1 MPVTGRKN
9 FTFKEDF
16 ANEKTFDQHGSGGQ
30 YGSQHH
36 TCPCFCIRGGQQP
49 ETVIGQEIDRQNSSE
64 DYSEVSSLDQLT
76 YTGNECKVRLKE
88 NIVMTTAV
96 TVNSGNRLTIDL
108 NGHTLTAPEND
119 RAFRIQDG
127 ALTIEDSIG
136 TGVIQGSGT
145 VTSYGGNGGAIWM
158 SSSDSNN
165 ALTLTGGTI
174 RGFTAKYGAG
184 VYMGSGTFHMTGG
197 AIQNCLATDGGLA
210 DGGGVY
216 VFGGSFELTDG
227 TISACKA
234 NNAGGGVYVSS
245 GSFEMSG
252 GSIENCTAH
261 EGAGVKVY
269 ASNGKTASFS
279 MNGSGE
285 IKNCNQNGVSVSAIG
300 NGTPEFT
307 MDGGTIEGSSGYGV
321 WVAAGSAVMSGG
333 SVKDSERY
341 DIYIGRSA
349 TLTVNNTQVGGTVMN
364 MGAITGQG
372 SAEFTGTV
380 ENLGYVG
387 AGKIT
392 GCKIHRIEH
401 RSPYKGTIEN
411 STWDEY
417 VYLLGYRW
425 PAEKIPSAAGESIS
439 LKFPSYI
446 SEPAAMTN
454 TLVIPE
460 GVTVTVDLAGKPVSA
475 DTTVTSDIK
484 IINHGTLTLI
494 DSSTGGT
501 LSIPIE
507 NDGVLNANGGTVTGE
522 VTNKGTIQATG
533 TPVTKFTGT
542 LVNEEGASVTAGN
555 FMDCTITNNG
565 GTIGGDA
572 IFDRPEPDPEQ
583 PGAGSEDGG
592 AGAVIAALAVGTV
605 VVGGGILL
613 AHSYIQNNLPE
624 GFAVP
629 ETRRELAVVLWNM
642 ASKPEPASQQTYT
655 DVQDEEVLKAV
666 CWAVENELVTPETES
681 TLGADVR
688 VNRLQVIGAMY
699 QTNKRKK

>member
-1 MPVTGRKN
+1 MKKRLISMVLAVSMAVSIMPAPA
-9 FTFKEDF
+9 F
-16 ANEKTFDQHGSGGQ
+16 ASG
-30 YGSQHH
+30 
-36 TCPCFCIRGGQQP
+36 GGQQP

-64 DYSEVSSLDQLT
+64 DYSEVSSLDNLT
-76 YTGNECKVRLKE
+76 YTNNVCKIRLAADT
-88 NIVMTTAV
+88 VMTGSV
-96 TVNSGNRLTIDL
+96 TVNSGKSLTIDL
-108 NGHTLTAPEND
+108 NGHTLTAAANSK
-119 RAFRIQDG
+119 AFYIQGG

-158 SSSDSNN
+158 SSNGSNN
-165 ALTLTGGTI
+165 VLTLTGGTI

-184 VYMGSGTFHMTGG
+184 VYMGDGTFHMAGG
-197 AIQNCLATDGGLA
+197 AIQNCSATDGNA

-216 VFGGSFELTDG
+216 VFGGSFEMSDG

-245 GSFEMSG
+245 GSFKMSG

-269 ASNGKTASFS
+269 PSSGKTASFS

-307 MDGGTIEGSSGYGV
+307 MAGGTIEGSSGYGV
-321 WVAAGSAVMSGG
+321 CMAAGSAVMSGG
-333 SVKDSERY
+333 SVKGSGSY
-341 DIYIGRSA
+341 DIYIGSRA
-349 TLTVNNTQVGGTVMN
+349 ALTVNDTQVGGTVLN
-364 MGAITGQG
+364 LGKITGQG

-380 ENLGYVG
+380 ENSGYAV
-387 AGKIT
+387 AEIT

-411 STWDEY
+411 SGWDEY

-454 TLVIPE
+454 TLEIPE

-555 FMDCTITNNG
+555 FKDCTITNNG

-572 IFDRPEPDPEQ
+572 ILEEKPDPEQ

-592 AGAVIAALAVGTV
+592 AGAVITALAVGTA

-629 ETRRELAVVLWNM
+629 ETRQELAVVLWNM
-642 ASKPEPASQQTYT
+642 AGKPEPASQQTYT

>member
-1 MPVTGRKN
+1 MHP
-9 FTFKEDF
+9 
-16 ANEKTFDQHGSGGQ
+16 
-30 YGSQHH
+30 
-36 TCPCFCIRGGQQP
+36 GGQQP

-76 YTGNECKVRLKE
+76 YTNNECKVRLTE
-88 NIVMTTAV
+88 NIVMTGAV
-96 TVNSGNRLTIDL
+96 TVNNGNRLTIDL
-108 NGHTLTAPEND
+108 NGHTLTALENS
-119 RAFRIQDG
+119 RAFFIQNG

-136 TGVIQGSGT
+136 GGVIQGSGT
-145 VTSYGGNGGAIWM
+145 VNGYGGAILM
-158 SSSDSNN
+158 NGSDSNN

-174 RGFTAKYGAG
+174 SGFTATNGAG
-184 VYMGSGTFHMTGG
+184 VSMGNGTFHMTGG
-197 AIQNCLATDGGLA
+197 AIQSCSAT

-216 VFGGSFELTDG
+216 VDGGSFKMTDG
-227 TISACKA
+227 TISACNA
-234 NNAGGGVYVSS
+234 TNAGGGVYVSS
-245 GSFEMSG
+245 GTFEMSG
-252 GSIENCTAH
+252 GSIENCTAY
-261 EGAGVKVY
+261 EGAGVKVLV
-269 ASNGKTASFS
+269 SSGKASFS
-279 MNGSGE
+279 MS
-285 IKNCNQNGVSVSAIG
+285 
-300 NGTPEFT
+300 
-307 MDGGTIEGSSGYGV
+307 GGTIEGSSRDGVSIAAIGSGTSEFSMSGGTIKDNSRYGV
-321 WVAAGSAVMSGG
+321 WVDNGSAVMSGG
-333 SVKDSERY
+333 SVKGSGSY
-341 DIYIGRSA
+341 DIYIGSRTA
-349 TLTVNNTQVGGTVMN
+349 LTVDNTQVGGTVLN
-364 MGAITGQG
+364 LGKITGQG

-380 ENLGYVG
+380 ENSGYAVVE
-387 AGKIT
+387 IT

-417 VYLLGYRW
+417 VYLLGRSW
-425 PAEKIPSAAGESIS
+425 PTAKIPSAAGESIS
-439 LKFPSYI
+439 LKVSSYLPPVM
-446 SEPAAMTN
+446 EN
-454 TLVIPE
+454 TLEIPA
-460 GVTVTVDLAGKPVSA
+460 GVTVTVDLAGKTLSA
-475 DTTVTSDIK
+475 ANSDLK

-507 NDGVLNANGGTVTGE
+507 NDGILNANGGTVTSE

-555 FMDCTITNNG
+555 FIDCTITNNG
-565 GTIGGDA
+565 GTISGDA
-572 IFDRPEPDPEQ
+572 ILEEPKPDPEQ

-629 ETRRELAVVLWNM
+629 ETRQELAVVLWNM
-642 ASKPEPASQQTYT
+642 AGKPEPASQQTYT

-688 VNRLQVIGAMY
+688 VSRLQVIGAMY

>member
-1 MPVTGRKN
+1 MRPG
-9 FTFKEDF
+9 
-16 ANEKTFDQHGSGGQ
+16 
-30 YGSQHH
+30 
-36 TCPCFCIRGGQQP
+36 GGQQP

-64 DYSEVSSLDQLT
+64 DYSEVSSLDQLI
-76 YTGNECKVRLKE
+76 YTNNECKVRLTE
-88 NIVMTTAV
+88 NIVMTGAV
-96 TVNSGNRLTIDL
+96 TVNNGNSLTIDL
-108 NGHTLTAPEND
+108 NGHTLTAAENS
-119 RAFRIQDG
+119 RAFLIQNG

-136 TGVIQGSGT
+136 GGVIQGSGT
-145 VTSYGGNGGAIWM
+145 VNGYGGAILM
-158 SSSDSNN
+158 NGSDSNN
-165 ALTLTGGTI
+165 ALTLAGGTI

-184 VYMGSGTFHMTGG
+184 VSMGNGTFRMTGG
-197 AIQNCLATDGGLA
+197 AIRNCSATGGKA

-216 VFGGSFELTDG
+216 VSGGSFEMSDG
-227 TISACKA
+227 TISACNA
-234 NNAGGGVYVSS
+234 ANAGGGVYVLS

-252 GSIENCTAH
+252 GSIEDCTAY

-269 ASNGKTASFS
+269 ASSGKTASFS
-279 MNGSGE
+279 MSDSGK
-285 IKNCNQNGVSVSAIG
+285 IKNCNTDGVSIYTIG
-300 NGTPEFT
+300 GTSEFS
-307 MDGGTIEGSSGYGV
+307 MSGGTIEDNGGDGV
-321 WVAAGSAVMSGG
+321 WVDNGSAVMSGG
-333 SVKDSERY
+333 SVKGSERY
-341 DIYIGRSA
+341 DIYIGNRA
-349 TLTVNNTQVGGTVMN
+349 ALTVDNTQVGGTVLN
-364 MGAITGQG
+364 LGKITGQG

-380 ENLGYVG
+380 EKSGY
-387 AGKIT
+387 AAAEIT

-401 RSPYKGTIEN
+401 RFPYKGTIEG
-411 STWDEY
+411 SPDEY
-417 VYLLGYRW
+417 VYLLGHSW
-425 PAEKIPSAAGESIS
+425 PTAKIPSAAGESIS
-439 LKFPSYI
+439 LKVPSYI
-446 SEPAAMTN
+446 TATMEN

-475 DTTVTSDIK
+475 DADASDIK

-507 NDGVLNANGGTVTGE
+507 NDGILNANGGTVTGE

-542 LVNEEGASVTAGN
+542 LVNEEGASVTAGD
-555 FMDCTITNNG
+555 FRDCTITNNG

-572 IFDRPEPDPEQ
+572 IWDNPEPGPEQ

-629 ETRRELAVVLWNM
+629 ETRQELAVVLWNM
-642 ASKPEPASQQTYT
+642 AGKPEPASQQTYT

>member
-1 MPVTGRKN
+1 MKKRLISMVLAVSMAVSIMPAPA
-9 FTFKEDF
+9 F
-16 ANEKTFDQHGSGGQ
+16 ASG
-30 YGSQHH
+30 
-36 TCPCFCIRGGQQP
+36 GGQQP
-49 ETVIGQEIDRQNSSE
+49 ETVIGQEVDQQNSSG

-76 YTGNECKVRLKE
+76 YTNNECKVRLTE
-88 NIVMTTAV
+88 DIVMTKAV
-96 TVNSGNRLTIDL
+96 TVNNGNRLTIDL
-108 NGHTLTAPEND
+108 NGHTLTAAENS
-119 RAFRIQDG
+119 RAFFIQNG

-136 TGVIQGSGT
+136 GGVIQGSGT
-145 VTSYGGNGGAIWM
+145 VNGYGGAILM
-158 SSSDSNN
+158 NGSDSNN
-165 ALTLTGGTI
+165 ALTLAGGTI

-184 VYMGSGTFHMTGG
+184 VSMGNGTFRMTGG
-197 AIQNCLATDGGLA
+197 AIRNCSATGGKA

-216 VFGGSFELTDG
+216 VSGGSFEMSDG
-227 TISACKA
+227 TISACNA
-234 NNAGGGVYVSS
+234 ANAGGGVYVLS

-252 GSIENCTAH
+252 GSIEDCTAY

-269 ASNGKTASFS
+269 PSSGKTASFS
-279 MNGSGE
+279 MTGGE
-285 IKNCNQNGVSVSAIG
+285 IKNCNTNGVSIYAIG
-300 NGTPEFT
+300 GTSEFS
-307 MDGGTIEGSSGYGV
+307 MSGGTIEDNGGDGV
-321 WVAAGSAVMSGG
+321 RVDAGSAVMSGG
-333 SVKDSERY
+333 SVKDSELY
-341 DIYIGRSA
+341 DIRIGSSA
-349 TLTVNNTQVGGTVMN
+349 TLTVNNTQVGGTVLN
-364 MGAITGQG
+364 MGKITGNG
-372 SAEFTGTV
+372 SAKFTGTV
-380 ENLGYVG
+380 ENSGSAV
-387 AGKIT
+387 AEIT

-401 RSPYKGTIEN
+401 RFPYKGTIEG
-411 STWDEY
+411 SPDEY
-417 VYLLGYRW
+417 VYLLGHRW
-425 PAEKIPSAAGESIS
+425 PTAKIPSAAGESIS
-439 LKFPSYI
+439 LKVPSYI
-446 SEPAAMTN
+446 TATMEN

-475 DTTVTSDIK
+475 DAETSDIK

-542 LVNEEGASVTAGN
+542 LVNEEGASVTAGD

-572 IFDRPEPDPEQ
+572 ILDNPKPGPEQ

-592 AGAVIAALAVGTV
+592 AGAAIAALAVGTV

-629 ETRRELAVVLWNM
+629 ETRQELAVVLWNM
-642 ASKPEPASQQTYT
+642 AGKPEPASQQTYT

>member
-1 MPVTGRKN
+1 MRPG
-9 FTFKEDF
+9 
-16 ANEKTFDQHGSGGQ
+16 
-30 YGSQHH
+30 
-36 TCPCFCIRGGQQP
+36 GGQQP
-49 ETVIGQEIDRQNSSE
+49 ETVIGQEIDRQNSSG
-64 DYSEVSSLDQLT
+64 DYLEVSSLDQLT
-76 YTGNECKVRLKE
+76 YINNECKVRLTKD
-88 NIVMTTAV
+88 IVMTKAV
-96 TVNSGNRLTIDL
+96 TVNNGNSLTIDL
-108 NGHTLTAPEND
+108 NGHTLTAAANSQ
-119 RAFRIQDG
+119 AFRIQGG

-145 VTSYGGNGGAIWM
+145 VTGNGGAIWM

-174 RGFTAKYGAG
+174 RGFTA
-184 VYMGSGTFHMTGG
+184 T
-197 AIQNCLATDGGLA
+197 

-216 VFGGSFELTDG
+216 VDGGSFEMSGG
-227 TISACKA
+227 TISACNA
-234 NNAGGGVYVSS
+234 TNAGGGVYVSS
-245 GSFEMSG
+245 GSFKMSG
-252 GSIENCTAH
+252 GSIEDCTAH

-279 MNGSGE
+279 MTGGEIQNCNTDGVSIYAIGSGT
-285 IKNCNQNGVSVSAIG
+285 S
-300 NGTPEFT
+300 EFT
-307 MDGGTIEGSSGYGV
+307 MTGGTIEDNGGYGV
-321 WVAAGSAVMSGG
+321 WVDNGSAVMSGG
-333 SVKDSERY
+333 SVKGSERY
-341 DIYIGRSA
+341 DIYIGSRA
-349 TLTVNNTQVGGTVMN
+349 TLTVNNTQVGGTVLN
-364 MGAITGQG
+364 MGKITGQG

-380 ENLGYVG
+380 ENSGYAA
-387 AGKIT
+387 AGIT

-401 RSPYKGTIEN
+401 RSPYKGTIEG

-417 VYLLGYRW
+417 VYLLGYSW
-425 PAEKIPSAAGESIS
+425 PTAKIPSGAGESIS

-446 SEPAAMTN
+446 TPKMEN
-454 TLVIPE
+454 TLEIPE

-475 DTTVTSDIK
+475 DAEASDIK

-507 NDGVLNANGGTVTGE
+507 NDGVLNANGGTVTGK
-522 VTNKGTIQATG
+522 VTNRGTIQATG

-555 FMDCTITNNG
+555 FKDCTITNNG
-565 GTIGGDA
+565 GTIGGGA
-572 IFDRPEPDPEQ
+572 ILDKPEPDPEQ

-592 AGAVIAALAVGTV
+592 AGAVIAALAVGTA

-629 ETRRELAVVLWNM
+629 ETRQELAVVLWNM
-642 ASKPEPASQQTYT
+642 AGKPEPASQQTYT

>member
-1 MPVTGRKN
+1 M
-9 FTFKEDF
+9 
-16 ANEKTFDQHGSGGQ
+16 
-30 YGSQHH
+30 
-36 TCPCFCIRGGQQP
+36 
-49 ETVIGQEIDRQNSSE
+49 IGQEIDRQNSSG
-64 DYSEVSSLDQLT
+64 DYLEVSSLDQLT
-76 YTGNECKVRLKE
+76 YINNECKVRLTKD
-88 NIVMTTAV
+88 IVMTKAV
-96 TVNSGNRLTIDL
+96 TVNNGNSLTIDL
-108 NGHTLTAPEND
+108 NGHTLTAAANSQ
-119 RAFRIQDG
+119 AFRIQGG

-145 VTSYGGNGGAIWM
+145 VTGNGGAIWM

-174 RGFTAKYGAG
+174 RGFTA
-184 VYMGSGTFHMTGG
+184 T
-197 AIQNCLATDGGLA
+197 

-216 VFGGSFELTDG
+216 VDGGSFEMSGG
-227 TISACKA
+227 TISACNA
-234 NNAGGGVYVSS
+234 TNAGGGVYVSS
-245 GSFEMSG
+245 GSFKMSG
-252 GSIENCTAH
+252 GSIEDCTAH

-279 MNGSGE
+279 MTGGEIQNCNTDGVSIYAIGSGT
-285 IKNCNQNGVSVSAIG
+285 S
-300 NGTPEFT
+300 EFT
-307 MDGGTIEGSSGYGV
+307 MTGGTIEDNGGDGV
-321 WVAAGSAVMSGG
+321 WVDNGSAVMSGG
-333 SVKDSERY
+333 SVKGSERY
-341 DIYIGRSA
+341 DIYIGSRA
-349 TLTVNNTQVGGTVMN
+349 TLTVNNTQVGGTVLN
-364 MGAITGQG
+364 MGKITGQG

-380 ENLGYVG
+380 ENSGYAA
-387 AGKIT
+387 AGIT

-401 RSPYKGTIEN
+401 RSPYKGTIEG

-417 VYLLGYRW
+417 VYLLGYSW
-425 PAEKIPSAAGESIS
+425 PTAKIPSGAGESIS

-446 SEPAAMTN
+446 TPKMEN
-454 TLVIPE
+454 TLEIPE

-475 DTTVTSDIK
+475 DTGASDIK

-494 DSSTGGT
+494 DSGTDGT

-507 NDGVLNANGGTVTGE
+507 NDGVLNANGGTVTGK
-522 VTNKGTIQATG
+522 VTNRGTIQATG
-533 TPVTKFTGT
+533 TPVTQFTGT
-542 LVNEEGASVTAGN
+542 LVNQEGASVTAGD
-555 FMDCTITNNG
+555 FRGCTITNNG
-565 GTIGGDA
+565 GTIGGGA
-572 IFDRPEPDPEQ
+572 ILDKPEPDPEQ

-592 AGAVIAALAVGTV
+592 AGAVIAALAVGTA

-629 ETRRELAVVLWNM
+629 ETRQELAVVLWNM
-642 ASKPEPASQQTYT
+642 AGKPEPASQQTYT

>member
-1 MPVTGRKN
+1 M
-9 FTFKEDF
+9 
-16 ANEKTFDQHGSGGQ
+16 
-30 YGSQHH
+30 
-36 TCPCFCIRGGQQP
+36 
-49 ETVIGQEIDRQNSSE
+49 IGQEIDRQNSSG
-64 DYSEVSSLDQLT
+64 DYLEVSSLDQLT
-76 YTGNECKVRLKE
+76 YINNECKVRLTKD
-88 NIVMTTAV
+88 IVMTKAV
-96 TVNSGNRLTIDL
+96 TVNNGNSLTIDL
-108 NGHTLTAPEND
+108 NGHTLTAAANSQ
-119 RAFRIQDG
+119 AFRIQGG

-145 VTSYGGNGGAIWM
+145 VTGNGGAIWM

-174 RGFTAKYGAG
+174 RGFTA
-184 VYMGSGTFHMTGG
+184 T
-197 AIQNCLATDGGLA
+197 

-216 VFGGSFELTDG
+216 VDGGSFEMSGG
-227 TISACKA
+227 TISACNA
-234 NNAGGGVYVSS
+234 TNAGGGVYVSS
-245 GSFEMSG
+245 GSFKMSG
-252 GSIENCTAH
+252 GSIEDCTAH

-279 MNGSGE
+279 MTGGEIQNCNTDGVSIYAIGSGT
-285 IKNCNQNGVSVSAIG
+285 S
-300 NGTPEFT
+300 EFT
-307 MDGGTIEGSSGYGV
+307 MTGGTIEDNGGYGV
-321 WVAAGSAVMSGG
+321 WVDNGSAVMSGG
-333 SVKDSERY
+333 SVKGSERY
-341 DIYIGRSA
+341 DIYIGSRA
-349 TLTVNNTQVGGTVMN
+349 TLTVNNTQVGGTVLN
-364 MGAITGQG
+364 MGKITGQG

-380 ENLGYVG
+380 ENSGYAA
-387 AGKIT
+387 AGIT

-401 RSPYKGTIEN
+401 RSPYKGTIEG

-417 VYLLGYRW
+417 VYLLGYSW
-425 PAEKIPSAAGESIS
+425 PTAKIPSGAGESIS

-446 SEPAAMTN
+446 TPKMEN
-454 TLVIPE
+454 TLEIPE

-475 DTTVTSDIK
+475 DTGASDIK

-494 DSSTGGT
+494 DSGT
-501 LSIPIE
+501 DGTISIPIE
-507 NDGVLNANGGTVTGE
+507 NDGVLNANGGTVTGK
-522 VTNKGTIQATG
+522 VTNRGTIQATG
-533 TPVTKFTGT
+533 TPVTQFTGT
-542 LVNEEGASVTAGN
+542 LVNQEGASVTAGD
-555 FMDCTITNNG
+555 FRGCTITNNG
-565 GTIGGDA
+565 GTIGGGA
-572 IFDRPEPDPEQ
+572 ILDKPEPDPEQ

-592 AGAVIAALAVGTV
+592 AGAVIAALAVGTA

-629 ETRRELAVVLWNM
+629 ETRQELAVVLWNM
-642 ASKPEPASQQTYT
+642 AGKPEPASQQTYT

>member
-1 MPVTGRKN
+1 M
-9 FTFKEDF
+9 
-16 ANEKTFDQHGSGGQ
+16 
-30 YGSQHH
+30 
-36 TCPCFCIRGGQQP
+36 
-49 ETVIGQEIDRQNSSE
+49 IGQEIDRQNSSE

-76 YTGNECKVRLKE
+76 YTNNECKVRLTE
-88 NIVMTTAV
+88 NIVMTGAV
-96 TVNSGNRLTIDL
+96 TVNNGNRLTIDL
-108 NGHTLTAPEND
+108 NGHTLTAAENS
-119 RAFRIQDG
+119 RAFFIQNG
-127 ALTIEDSIG
+127 ALTIEDSG
-136 TGVIQGSGT
+136 STGVIQGSGT
-145 VTSYGGNGGAIWM
+145 VTGNGGAIWM

-174 RGFTAKYGAG
+174 RGFTA
-184 VYMGSGTFHMTGG
+184 T
-197 AIQNCLATDGGLA
+197 

-216 VFGGSFELTDG
+216 VSGGSFKMTDG
-227 TISACKA
+227 TISTCNAT
-234 NNAGGGVYVSS
+234 NAGGGVYVSS

-261 EGAGVKVY
+261 EGAGVKVL
-269 ASNGKTASFS
+269 ASSGKASFS
-279 MNGSGE
+279 MSGSGE
-285 IKNCNQNGVSVSAIG
+285 IKNCNQDGVSIAAIG
-300 NGTPEFT
+300 GTSEFS
-307 MDGGTIEGSSGYGV
+307 MSGGTIEDNSGFGV
-321 WVAAGSAVMSGG
+321 WVDNGSAVMRGG
-333 SVKDSERY
+333 SVKGSERY
-341 DIYIGRSA
+341 DIYIGSRA
-349 TLTVNNTQVGGTVMN
+349 ALTVKNTQVGGTVLN
-364 MGAITGQG
+364 LGKITGQG

-380 ENLGYVG
+380 ENSGYAV
-387 AGKIT
+387 AEIT

-401 RSPYKGTIEN
+401 RSPYKGTITG

-417 VYLLGYRW
+417 VYLLGRSW
-425 PAEKIPSAAGESIS
+425 PTAKIPSEAGESITLKVSSYLPPVMENS
-439 LKFPSYI
+439 L
-446 SEPAAMTN
+446 E
-454 TLVIPE
+454 IPK
-460 GVTVTVDLAGKPVSA
+460 GVTVTVDLAGKTLSA
-475 DTTVTSDIK
+475 EESDFK

-507 NDGVLNANGGTVTGE
+507 NDGVLNANGGTVTSE

-533 TPVTKFTGT
+533 TPVTQFTGT
-542 LVNEEGASVTAGN
+542 LVNQEGASVTAGD
-555 FMDCTITNNG
+555 FRGCMITNNG

-572 IFDRPEPDPEQ
+572 ILDNPEPDPEQ

-592 AGAVIAALAVGTV
+592 AGAVIAALAVGTA

-629 ETRRELAVVLWNM
+629 ETRQELAVVLWNM
-642 ASKPEPASQQTYT
+642 AGKPEPASQQTYT

>member
-1 MPVTGRKN
+1 MHPG
-9 FTFKEDF
+9 
-16 ANEKTFDQHGSGGQ
+16 
-30 YGSQHH
+30 
-36 TCPCFCIRGGQQP
+36 GGQQS
-49 ETVIGQEIDRQNSSE
+49 ETVIGQEIDQQNSSD
-64 DYSEVSSLDQLT
+64 DYTEVDSLDNLT
-76 YTGNECKVRLKE
+76 YTNNVCKIRLAE
-88 NIVMTTAV
+88 NISMTDPV
-96 TVNSGNRLTIDL
+96 TVDNGNHLTIDL
-108 NGHTLTAPEND
+108 NGHTLTAASNS
-119 RAFRIQDG
+119 RAFYIRNG

-145 VTSYGGNGGAIWM
+145 VNGYGGAIWM
-158 SSSDSNN
+158 SSGDSTN

-174 RGFTAKYGAG
+174 RD
-184 VYMGSGTFHMTGG
+184 
-197 AIQNCLATDGGLA
+197 CRAT

-216 VFGGSFELTDG
+216 VEGGSFNMTDG
-227 TISACKA
+227 TISACNA
-234 NNAGGGVYVSS
+234 TNAGGGVYVSS
-245 GSFEMSG
+245 GTFEMSG
-252 GSIENCTAH
+252 GSIENCTAARD
-261 EGAGVKVY
+261 GAGVKVY
-269 ASNGKTASFS
+269 ASSGKTASFS
-279 MNGSGE
+279 MSDSGK
-285 IKNCNQNGVSVSAIG
+285 IKNCNTDGVSIYTIG
-300 NGTPEFT
+300 GTSEFT
-307 MDGGTIEGSSGYGV
+307 MTGGTIEDNSGFGV
-321 WVAAGSAVMSGG
+321 WVDNGSAVISGG
-333 SVKDSERY
+333 SVKGSERY
-341 DIYIGRSA
+341 DVYIGSRA
-349 TLTVNNTQVGGTVMN
+349 ALKVNDTQVGGTVLN
-364 MGAITGQG
+364 LGKITGQG

-380 ENLGYVG
+380 ENSGYAA
-387 AGKIT
+387 AGIT

-401 RSPYKGTIEN
+401 RFPYKGTIEG
-411 STWDEY
+411 SPDEY
-417 VYLLGYRW
+417 VYLLGHSW
-425 PAEKIPSAAGESIS
+425 PTAKIPSAAGESIS
-439 LKFPSYI
+439 LKVPSYI
-446 SEPAAMTN
+446 TATMEN

-475 DTTVTSDIK
+475 DAEASDIK
-484 IINHGTLTLI
+484 IINHGILTLM

-555 FMDCTITNNG
+555 FIDCTITNNG

-572 IFDRPEPDPEQ
+572 IFEKPEPDPEQ

-629 ETRRELAVVLWNM
+629 ETRQELAVVLWNM
-642 ASKPEPASQQTYT
+642 AGKPEPASQQTYT
-655 DVQDEEVLKAV
+655 DVQDEEALKAV

-688 VNRLQVIGAMY
+688 VSRLQVIGAMY

>member
-1 MPVTGRKN
+1 M
-9 FTFKEDF
+9 
-16 ANEKTFDQHGSGGQ
+16 
-30 YGSQHH
+30 
-36 TCPCFCIRGGQQP
+36 
-49 ETVIGQEIDRQNSSE
+49 IGQEIDRQNSSD
-64 DYSEVSSLDQLT
+64 DYTEVDSLDKLT
-76 YTGNECKVRLKE
+76 YTNNVCKIRLAADT
-88 NIVMTTAV
+88 VMTVAV
-96 TVNSGNRLTIDL
+96 TVDSGKSLTIDL
-108 NGHTLTAPEND
+108 NGYTLTAAANSQ
-119 RAFRIQDG
+119 AFRIQGG

-145 VTSYGGNGGAIWM
+145 VTGNGGAIWM

-174 RGFTAKYGAG
+174 RGFTA
-184 VYMGSGTFHMTGG
+184 T
-197 AIQNCLATDGGLA
+197 

-216 VFGGSFELTDG
+216 VDGGSFEMSGG
-227 TISACKA
+227 TISACNA
-234 NNAGGGVYVSS
+234 TNAGGGVYVSS
-245 GSFEMSG
+245 GSFKMSG
-252 GSIENCTAH
+252 GSIADCTAH

-279 MNGSGE
+279 MTGGEIQNCNTDGVSIYAIGSGT
-285 IKNCNQNGVSVSAIG
+285 S
-300 NGTPEFT
+300 EFT
-307 MDGGTIEGSSGYGV
+307 MTGGTIEDNGGYGV
-321 WVAAGSAVMSGG
+321 WVDNGSAVMSGG
-333 SVKDSERY
+333 SVKGSERY
-341 DIYIGRSA
+341 DIYIGSRA
-349 TLTVNNTQVGGTVMN
+349 TLTVNNTQVGGTVLN
-364 MGAITGQG
+364 MGKITGQG

-380 ENLGYVG
+380 ENSGSAV
-387 AGKIT
+387 AGIT
-392 GCKIHRIEH
+392 GCTIHRIEH
-401 RSPYKGTIEN
+401 RFPYKGTIEG

-417 VYLLGYRW
+417 VYLLGYSW
-425 PAEKIPSAAGESIS
+425 PTAKIPSGAGESIS

-446 SEPAAMTN
+446 TPKMEN
-454 TLVIPE
+454 TLEIPE

-475 DTTVTSDIK
+475 DTETSDIK

-494 DSSTGGT
+494 DSGTDGT

-507 NDGVLNANGGTVTGE
+507 NDGVLNANGGTVTGK
-522 VTNKGTIQATG
+522 VTNRGTIQATG

-542 LVNEEGASVTAGN
+542 LVNEDGASVTAGN

-565 GTIGGDA
+565 GTIGGGA
-572 IFDRPEPDPEQ
+572 ILDKPEPGPEQ

-592 AGAVIAALAVGTV
+592 AGAVIAALAVGTA

-629 ETRRELAVVLWNM
+629 ETRQELAVVLWNM
-642 ASKPEPASQQTYT
+642 AGKPEPASQQTYT

>member
-1 MPVTGRKN
+1 M
-9 FTFKEDF
+9 
-16 ANEKTFDQHGSGGQ
+16 
-30 YGSQHH
+30 
-36 TCPCFCIRGGQQP
+36 
-49 ETVIGQEIDRQNSSE
+49 IGQEVDRQNSSG
-64 DYSEVSSLDQLT
+64 DYLEVSSLDQLT
-76 YTGNECKVRLKE
+76 YINNECKVRLTKD
-88 NIVMTTAV
+88 IVMTKAV
-96 TVNSGNRLTIDL
+96 TVNNGNSLTIDL
-108 NGHTLTAPEND
+108 NGHTLTAAANSQ
-119 RAFRIQDG
+119 AFRIQGG

-145 VTSYGGNGGAIWM
+145 VTGNGGAIWM

-174 RGFTAKYGAG
+174 RGFTA
-184 VYMGSGTFHMTGG
+184 T
-197 AIQNCLATDGGLA
+197 

-216 VFGGSFELTDG
+216 VDGGSFEMSGG
-227 TISACKA
+227 TISACNA
-234 NNAGGGVYVSS
+234 TNAGGGVYVSS
-245 GSFEMSG
+245 GSFKMSG
-252 GSIENCTAH
+252 GSIEDCTAH

-279 MNGSGE
+279 MTGGEIQNCNTDGVSIYAIGSGT
-285 IKNCNQNGVSVSAIG
+285 S
-300 NGTPEFT
+300 EFT
-307 MDGGTIEGSSGYGV
+307 MTGGTIEDNGGYGV
-321 WVAAGSAVMSGG
+321 WVDNGSAVMSGG
-333 SVKDSERY
+333 SVKGSERY
-341 DIYIGRSA
+341 DIYIGSRA
-349 TLTVNNTQVGGTVMN
+349 TLTVNNTQVGGTVLN
-364 MGAITGQG
+364 MGKITGQG

-380 ENLGYVG
+380 ENSGYAA
-387 AGKIT
+387 AGIT

-401 RSPYKGTIEN
+401 RSPYKGTITD
-411 STWDEY
+411 SPCDEY
-417 VYLLGYRW
+417 VYLLGYSW
-425 PAEKIPSAAGESIS
+425 PTAKIPSGAGESIS

-446 SEPAAMTN
+446 TPKMEN
-454 TLVIPE
+454 TLEIPE

-475 DTTVTSDIK
+475 DTGASDIK

-494 DSSTGGT
+494 DSGTDGT

-507 NDGVLNANGGTVTGE
+507 NDGVLNANGGTVTGK
-522 VTNKGTIQATG
+522 VTNRGTIQATG

-555 FMDCTITNNG
+555 FKDCTITNNG

-572 IFDRPEPDPEQ
+572 ILDKPEPDPEQ

-592 AGAVIAALAVGTV
+592 TGAVIAALAVGTA
-605 VVGGGILL
+605 VVGGGLLL

-629 ETRRELAVVLWNM
+629 ETRQELAVVLWNM
-642 ASKPEPASQQTYT
+642 AGKPEPASQQTYT
-655 DVQDEEVLKAV
+655 DVQDEEGLKAV

>member
-1 MPVTGRKN
+1 MKKRLISMVLAVSMAVSIIPAPA
-9 FTFKEDF
+9 F
-16 ANEKTFDQHGSGGQ
+16 ASG
-30 YGSQHH
+30 
-36 TCPCFCIRGGQQP
+36 GGQQP

-417 VYLLGYRW
+417 VYLLGYSW
-425 PAEKIPSAAGESIS
+425 PTAKIPSAAGESIS
-439 LKFPSYI
+439 LKVPSYI
-446 SEPAAMTN
+446 STPAMTN

-475 DTTVTSDIK
+475 DPDASDIK

-533 TPVTKFTGT
+533 TTVTRFTGT

-572 IFDRPEPDPEQ
+572 IFEKPEPDPEQ

-629 ETRRELAVVLWNM
+629 ETRQELAVVLWNM

-655 DVQDEEVLKAV
+655 DVQDEEALKAV
-666 CWAVENELVTPETES
+666 RWAVENGLVTPETES

>member
-1 MPVTGRKN
+1 MRPG
-9 FTFKEDF
+9 
-16 ANEKTFDQHGSGGQ
+16 
-30 YGSQHH
+30 
-36 TCPCFCIRGGQQP
+36 GGQQP
-49 ETVIGQEIDRQNSSE
+49 ETVIGQEIDRQNSSG
-64 DYSEVSSLDQLT
+64 DYLEVSSLDQLT
-76 YTGNECKVRLKE
+76 YINNECKVRLTKD
-88 NIVMTTAV
+88 IVMTKAV
-96 TVNSGNRLTIDL
+96 TVNNGNSLTIDL
-108 NGHTLTAPEND
+108 NGHTLTAAANSQ
-119 RAFRIQDG
+119 AFRIQGG

-145 VTSYGGNGGAIWM
+145 VTGNGGAIWM

-174 RGFTAKYGAG
+174 RGFTA
-184 VYMGSGTFHMTGG
+184 T
-197 AIQNCLATDGGLA
+197 

-216 VFGGSFELTDG
+216 VDG
-227 TISACKA
+227 
-234 NNAGGGVYVSS
+234 

-252 GSIENCTAH
+252 GTISACNATNAGGGIYVSSGSFKMSGGSIEDCTAH

-279 MNGSGE
+279 MTGGEIQNCNTDGVSIYAIGSGT
-285 IKNCNQNGVSVSAIG
+285 S
-300 NGTPEFT
+300 EFT
-307 MDGGTIEGSSGYGV
+307 MTGGTIEDNGGYGV
-321 WVAAGSAVMSGG
+321 WVDNGSAVMSGG
-333 SVKDSERY
+333 SVKGSERY
-341 DIYIGRSA
+341 DIYIGSRA
-349 TLTVNNTQVGGTVMN
+349 TLTVNNTQVGGTVLN
-364 MGAITGQG
+364 MGKITGQG

-380 ENLGYVG
+380 ENSGYAA
-387 AGKIT
+387 AGIT

-401 RSPYKGTIEN
+401 RSPYKGTIEG

-417 VYLLGYRW
+417 VYLLGYSW
-425 PAEKIPSAAGESIS
+425 PTAKIPSGAGESIS

-446 SEPAAMTN
+446 TPKMEN
-454 TLVIPE
+454 TLEIPE

-475 DTTVTSDIK
+475 DTGASDIK

-494 DSSTGGT
+494 DSGTDGT

-507 NDGVLNANGGTVTGE
+507 NDGVLNANGGTVTGK
-522 VTNKGTIQATG
+522 VTNRGTIQATG
-533 TPVTKFTGT
+533 TPVTQFTGT
-542 LVNEEGASVTAGN
+542 LVNQEGASVTAGD
-555 FMDCTITNNG
+555 FRGCTITNNG
-565 GTIGGDA
+565 GTIGGGA
-572 IFDRPEPDPEQ
+572 ILDKPEPDPEQ

-592 AGAVIAALAVGTV
+592 AGAVIAALAVGTA

-629 ETRRELAVVLWNM
+629 ETRQELAVVLWNM
-642 ASKPEPASQQTYT
+642 AGKPEPASQQTYT

>member
-1 MPVTGRKN
+1 M
-9 FTFKEDF
+9 
-16 ANEKTFDQHGSGGQ
+16 
-30 YGSQHH
+30 
-36 TCPCFCIRGGQQP
+36 
-49 ETVIGQEIDRQNSSE
+49 IGQEIDRQNSSE
-64 DYSEVSSLDQLT
+64 DYSEVSSVSSLNQLT
-76 YTGNECKVRLKE
+76 YTSQECKVRLTE

-96 TVNSGNRLTIDL
+96 TVDSGNSLTIDL

-127 ALTIEDSIG
+127 ALTIKDSIG

-145 VTSYGGNGGAIWM
+145 VTSYGGYGGAIWM
-158 SSSDSNN
+158 SSSGSNN
-165 ALTLTGGTI
+165 VLTLTGGTI

-184 VYMGSGTFHMTGG
+184 VYMGNGTFSMTGG
-197 AIQNCLATDGGLA
+197 AIQNCSATDGGLA

-216 VFGGSFELTDG
+216 VSSGSFKLTGG

-245 GSFEMSG
+245 GSFEMSD
-252 GSIENCTAH
+252 GSIEDCTAH

-269 ASNGKTASFS
+269 ASSGETASFS
-279 MNGSGE
+279 MSGFGE
-285 IKNCNQNGVSVSAIG
+285 IKNCDQNGVSVSAIG
-300 NGTPEFT
+300 NGTPKFT
-307 MDGGTIEGSSGYGV
+307 MAGGTIEGSSGYGV

-341 DIYIGRSA
+341 DIYIGSGA

-372 SAEFTGTV
+372 NAEFTGTV
-380 ENLGYVG
+380 ENSGYVG
-387 AGKIT
+387 TGKIT

-401 RSPYKGTIEN
+401 RSPYNGTIEN
-411 STWDEY
+411 SPCDEY
-417 VYLLGYRW
+417 VYLFAYRW
-425 PAEKIPSAAGESIS
+425 PTEKIPSAAGESIS
-439 LKFPSYI
+439 LKVLSYI
-446 SEPAAMTN
+446 SESAMTN
-454 TLVIPE
+454 TLEIPE

-494 DSSTGGT
+494 DSGTGGT

-507 NDGVLNANGGTVTGE
+507 NDGVLNANGGKVTGE

-542 LVNEEGASVTAGN
+542 LVNQEGASVTAGN
-555 FMDCTITNNG
+555 FRDCTITNNG

-572 IFDRPEPDPEQ
+572 IFEKPEPDPEQ

-592 AGAVIAALAVGTV
+592 AGAVIAVLAVGTV

-629 ETRRELAVVLWNM
+629 ETRQELAVVLWNM
-642 ASKPEPASQQTYT
+642 AGKPEPASQQTYT

-699 QTNKRKK
+699 QANKRKK

>member
-1 MPVTGRKN
+1 MRP
-9 FTFKEDF
+9 
-16 ANEKTFDQHGSGGQ
+16 
-30 YGSQHH
+30 
-36 TCPCFCIRGGQQP
+36 GGQQP
-49 ETVIGQEIDRQNSSE
+49 ETVIGQEIDRQNSSG

-76 YTGNECKVRLKE
+76 YTNNECKVRLTKD
-88 NIVMTTAV
+88 IVMTKAV
-96 TVNSGNRLTIDL
+96 TVNNGNRLTIDL
-108 NGHTLTAPEND
+108 NGHTLTAAENS
-119 RAFRIQDG
+119 RAFFIQNG

-136 TGVIQGSGT
+136 GGVIQGSGT
-145 VTSYGGNGGAIWM
+145 VNGYGGAILM
-158 SSSDSNN
+158 NGSDSNN
-165 ALTLTGGTI
+165 ALTLAGGTI

-184 VYMGSGTFHMTGG
+184 VSMGNGTFRMTGG
-197 AIQNCLATDGGLA
+197 AIRNCSATGGKA

-216 VFGGSFELTDG
+216 VSGGSFEMSDG
-227 TISACKA
+227 TISACNA
-234 NNAGGGVYVSS
+234 ANAGGGVYVLS
-245 GSFEMSG
+245 GSFEMSC
-252 GSIENCTAH
+252 GSIEDCTAY

-269 ASNGKTASFS
+269 PSSGKTASFS
-279 MNGSGE
+279 MTGGE
-285 IKNCNQNGVSVSAIG
+285 IKNCNTNGVSIYAIG
-300 NGTPEFT
+300 GTSEFS
-307 MDGGTIEGSSGYGV
+307 MSGGTIEDNGGDGV
-321 WVAAGSAVMSGG
+321 RVDAGSAVMSGG
-333 SVKDSERY
+333 SVKDSELY
-341 DIYIGRSA
+341 DIRIGSSA
-349 TLTVNNTQVGGTVMN
+349 TLTVNNTQVGGTVLN
-364 MGAITGQG
+364 MGKITGNG
-372 SAEFTGTV
+372 SAKFTGTV
-380 ENLGYVG
+380 ENSGYAV
-387 AGKIT
+387 AEIT

-401 RSPYKGTIEN
+401 RFPYKGTIEG
-411 STWDEY
+411 SPDEY
-417 VYLLGYRW
+417 VYLLGHSW
-425 PAEKIPSAAGESIS
+425 PTAKIPSAAGESIS
-439 LKFPSYI
+439 LKVPSYI
-446 SEPAAMTN
+446 TATMEN

-475 DTTVTSDIK
+475 DAETSDIK

-494 DSSTGGT
+494 DRSTGGT

-533 TPVTKFTGT
+533 TPVTQFTGT
-542 LVNEEGASVTAGN
+542 LVNEEGASVTAGD

-572 IFDRPEPDPEQ
+572 ILDNPKPGPEQ

-592 AGAVIAALAVGTV
+592 AGAAIAALAVGTV

-629 ETRRELAVVLWNM
+629 ETRQELAVVLWNM
-642 ASKPEPASQQTYT
+642 AGKPEPASQQTYT

>member
-1 MPVTGRKN
+1 M
-9 FTFKEDF
+9 
-16 ANEKTFDQHGSGGQ
+16 
-30 YGSQHH
+30 
-36 TCPCFCIRGGQQP
+36 
-49 ETVIGQEIDRQNSSE
+49 IGQEIDQQNSSG

-76 YTGNECKVRLKE
+76 YTNKECKVRLAADT
-88 NIVMTTAV
+88 VMTGSV
-96 TVNSGNRLTIDL
+96 TVDSGNSLTIDL
-108 NGHTLTAPEND
+108 NGHTLTAPENSK
-119 RAFRIQDG
+119 AFWIRNG

-145 VTSYGGNGGAIWM
+145 VNGYGGAIWM
-158 SSSDSNN
+158 SSGDSNN

-174 RGFTAKYGAG
+174 RGFNAGYGAG
-184 VYMGSGTFHMTGG
+184 VYMGNGTFHMTGG
-197 AIQNCLATDGGLA
+197 AIQSCSAA

-216 VFGGSFELTDG
+216 VDGGSFKMTDG
-227 TISACKA
+227 TISACNA
-234 NNAGGGVYVSS
+234 TNAGGGVYVSS
-245 GSFEMSG
+245 GTFEMSG

-261 EGAGVKVY
+261 EGAGVKVLV
-269 ASNGKTASFS
+269 SSGKASFS
-279 MNGSGE
+279 MS
-285 IKNCNQNGVSVSAIG
+285 
-300 NGTPEFT
+300 
-307 MDGGTIEGSSGYGV
+307 GGTIEGSSRDGVSIAAIGSGTPEFSMSGGTIKDNSGFGV
-321 WVAAGSAVMSGG
+321 WVDNGSAVISGG
-333 SVKDSERY
+333 SVKGSERY
-341 DIYIGRSA
+341 DVYIGSRA
-349 TLTVNNTQVGGTVMN
+349 ALKVNDTQVGGTVLN
-364 MGAITGQG
+364 LGKITGQG

-380 ENLGYVG
+380 ENSGYAA
-387 AGKIT
+387 AGIT

-401 RSPYKGTIEN
+401 RFPYKGTIEN

-417 VYLLGYRW
+417 VYLLGHSW
-425 PAEKIPSAAGESIS
+425 PTAKIPSAAGESIS
-439 LKFPSYI
+439 LKVPSYI
-446 SEPAAMTN
+446 TATMEN

-475 DTTVTSDIK
+475 DAETSDIK

-494 DSSTGGT
+494 DRSTGGT

-507 NDGVLNANGGTVTGE
+507 NDGILNANGGTVTGE
-522 VTNKGTIQATG
+522 VTNRGTIQATG
-533 TPVTKFTGT
+533 TPVTQFTGT

-555 FMDCTITNNG
+555 FIDCTITNNG
-565 GTIGGDA
+565 GTISGDA
-572 IFDRPEPDPEQ
+572 ILEEPEPDPEQ

-624 GFAVP
+624 GFAAP
-629 ETRRELAVVLWNM
+629 ETRQELAVVLWNM
-642 ASKPEPASQQTYT
+642 AGKPEPASQQTYT

-688 VNRLQVIGAMY
+688 VSRLQVIGAMY

>member
-1 MPVTGRKN
+1 M
-9 FTFKEDF
+9 
-16 ANEKTFDQHGSGGQ
+16 
-30 YGSQHH
+30 
-36 TCPCFCIRGGQQP
+36 
-49 ETVIGQEIDRQNSSE
+49 IGQEIDRQNSSG

-76 YTGNECKVRLKE
+76 YTNNECKVRLTKD
-88 NIVMTTAV
+88 IVMTKAV
-96 TVNSGNRLTIDL
+96 TVNNGNRLTIDL
-108 NGHTLTAPEND
+108 NGHTLTAAENS
-119 RAFRIQDG
+119 RAFFIQNG

-136 TGVIQGSGT
+136 GGVIQGSGT
-145 VTSYGGNGGAIWM
+145 VNGYGGAILM
-158 SSSDSNN
+158 NGSDSNN
-165 ALTLTGGTI
+165 ALTLAGGTI

-184 VYMGSGTFHMTGG
+184 VSMGNGTFRMTGG
-197 AIQNCLATDGGLA
+197 AIRNCSATGGKA

-216 VFGGSFELTDG
+216 VSGGSFEMSDG
-227 TISACKA
+227 TISACNA
-234 NNAGGGVYVSS
+234 ANAGGGVYVLS

-252 GSIENCTAH
+252 GSIEDCTAY

-269 ASNGKTASFS
+269 PSSGKTASFS
-279 MNGSGE
+279 MTGGE
-285 IKNCNQNGVSVSAIG
+285 IKNCNTNGVSIYAIG
-300 NGTPEFT
+300 GTSEFS
-307 MDGGTIEGSSGYGV
+307 MSGGTIEDNGGDGV
-321 WVAAGSAVMSGG
+321 RVDAGSAVMSGG
-333 SVKDSERY
+333 SVKDSELY
-341 DIYIGRSA
+341 DIRIGSSA
-349 TLTVNNTQVGGTVMN
+349 TLTVNNTQVGGTVLN
-364 MGAITGQG
+364 MGKITGNG
-372 SAEFTGTV
+372 SAKFTGTV
-380 ENLGYVG
+380 ENSGYAV
-387 AGKIT
+387 AEIT

-401 RSPYKGTIEN
+401 RFPYKGTIEG
-411 STWDEY
+411 SPDEY
-417 VYLLGYRW
+417 VYLLGHSW
-425 PAEKIPSAAGESIS
+425 PTAKIPSAAGESIS
-439 LKFPSYI
+439 LKVPSYI
-446 SEPAAMTN
+446 TATMEN

-475 DTTVTSDIK
+475 DAETSDIK

-494 DSSTGGT
+494 DRSTGGT

-533 TPVTKFTGT
+533 TPVTQFTGT
-542 LVNEEGASVTAGN
+542 LVNQEGASVTAGD
-555 FMDCTITNNG
+555 FRGCMITNNG
-565 GTIGGDA
+565 GTIGGGA
-572 IFDRPEPDPEQ
+572 IWDNPEHDPEQ

-629 ETRRELAVVLWNM
+629 ETRQELAVVLWNM
-642 ASKPEPASQQTYT
+642 AGKPEPASQQTYT

>member
-1 MPVTGRKN
+1 MRPG
-9 FTFKEDF
+9 
-16 ANEKTFDQHGSGGQ
+16 
-30 YGSQHH
+30 
-36 TCPCFCIRGGQQP
+36 GGQQP
-49 ETVIGQEIDRQNSSE
+49 ETVIGQEVDRQNSSG
-64 DYSEVSSLDQLT
+64 DYLEVSSLDQLT
-76 YTGNECKVRLKE
+76 YINNECKVRLTKD
-88 NIVMTTAV
+88 IVMTKAV
-96 TVNSGNRLTIDL
+96 TVNNGNSLTIDL
-108 NGHTLTAPEND
+108 NGHTLTAAANSQ
-119 RAFRIQDG
+119 AFRIQGG

-145 VTSYGGNGGAIWM
+145 VTGNGGAIWM

-174 RGFTAKYGAG
+174 RGFTA
-184 VYMGSGTFHMTGG
+184 T
-197 AIQNCLATDGGLA
+197 

-216 VFGGSFELTDG
+216 VDGGSFEMSGG
-227 TISACKA
+227 TISACNA
-234 NNAGGGVYVSS
+234 TNAGGGVYVSS
-245 GSFEMSG
+245 GSFKMSG
-252 GSIENCTAH
+252 GSIEDCTAH

-279 MNGSGE
+279 MTGGEIQNCNTDGVSIYAIGSGT
-285 IKNCNQNGVSVSAIG
+285 S
-300 NGTPEFT
+300 EFT
-307 MDGGTIEGSSGYGV
+307 MTGGTIEDNGGYGV
-321 WVAAGSAVMSGG
+321 WVDNGSAVMSGG
-333 SVKDSERY
+333 SVKGSERY
-341 DIYIGRSA
+341 DIYIGSRA
-349 TLTVNNTQVGGTVMN
+349 TLTVNNTQVGGTVLN
-364 MGAITGQG
+364 MGKITGQG

-380 ENLGYVG
+380 ENSGYAA
-387 AGKIT
+387 AGIT

-401 RSPYKGTIEN
+401 RSPYKGTITD
-411 STWDEY
+411 SPCDEY
-417 VYLLGYRW
+417 VYLLGYSW
-425 PAEKIPSAAGESIS
+425 PTAKIPSGAGESIS

-446 SEPAAMTN
+446 TPKMEN
-454 TLVIPE
+454 TLEIPE

-475 DTTVTSDIK
+475 DTGASDIK

-494 DSSTGGT
+494 DSGTDGT

-507 NDGVLNANGGTVTGE
+507 NDGVLNANGGTVTGK
-522 VTNKGTIQATG
+522 VTNRGTIQATG

-555 FMDCTITNNG
+555 FKDCTITNNG

-572 IFDRPEPDPEQ
+572 ILDKPEPDPEQ

-592 AGAVIAALAVGTV
+592 TGAVIAALAVGTA

-629 ETRRELAVVLWNM
+629 ETRQELAVVLWNM
-642 ASKPEPASQQTYT
+642 AGKPEPASQQTYT

>member
-1 MPVTGRKN
+1 MVLAVSMAVSIMPAPA
-9 FTFKEDF
+9 F
-16 ANEKTFDQHGSGGQ
+16 ASG
-30 YGSQHH
+30 
-36 TCPCFCIRGGQQP
+36 GGQQP
-49 ETVIGQEIDRQNSSE
+49 ETVIGQEVDQQNSSG

-76 YTGNECKVRLKE
+76 YTNNECKVRLTE
-88 NIVMTTAV
+88 DIVMTKAV
-96 TVNSGNRLTIDL
+96 TVNNGNRLTIDL
-108 NGHTLTAPEND
+108 NGHTLTAAENS
-119 RAFRIQDG
+119 RAFFIQNG

-136 TGVIQGSGT
+136 GGVIQGSGT
-145 VTSYGGNGGAIWM
+145 VNGYGGAILM
-158 SSSDSNN
+158 NGSDSNN
-165 ALTLTGGTI
+165 ALTLAGGTI

-184 VYMGSGTFHMTGG
+184 VSMGNGTFRMTGG
-197 AIQNCLATDGGLA
+197 AIRNCSATGGKA

-216 VFGGSFELTDG
+216 VSGGSFEMSDG
-227 TISACKA
+227 TISACNA
-234 NNAGGGVYVSS
+234 ANAGGGVYVLS

-252 GSIENCTAH
+252 GSIEDCTAY

-269 ASNGKTASFS
+269 PSSGKTASFS
-279 MNGSGE
+279 MTGGE
-285 IKNCNQNGVSVSAIG
+285 IKNCNTNGVSIYAIG
-300 NGTPEFT
+300 GTSEFS
-307 MDGGTIEGSSGYGV
+307 MSGGTIEDNGGDGV
-321 WVAAGSAVMSGG
+321 RVDAGSAVMSGG
-333 SVKDSERY
+333 SVKDSELY
-341 DIYIGRSA
+341 DIRIGSSA
-349 TLTVNNTQVGGTVMN
+349 TLTVNNTSVGGTVLN
-364 MGAITGQG
+364 QGAITGQG
-372 SAEFTGTV
+372 NAEFTGTV
-380 ENLGYVG
+380 EIAGT
-387 AGKIT
+387 GKIT

-401 RSPYKGTIEN
+401 RFPYKGTIEG
-411 STWDEY
+411 SPDEY
-417 VYLLGYRW
+417 VYLLGHSW
-425 PAEKIPSAAGESIS
+425 PTAKIPSAAGESIS
-439 LKFPSYI
+439 LKVPSYI
-446 SEPAAMTN
+446 TATMEN

-460 GVTVTVDLAGKPVSA
+460 GVSVTVDLAGKPVSA
-475 DTTVTSDIK
+475 DAETSDIK

-507 NDGVLNANGGTVTGE
+507 NDGVLNANGGTVTSE

-533 TPVTKFTGT
+533 TPVTQFTGT
-542 LVNEEGASVTAGN
+542 LVNQEGASVTAGD
-555 FMDCTITNNG
+555 FRDCTITNNG

-572 IFDRPEPDPEQ
+572 IWDNPEPGPEQ

-592 AGAVIAALAVGTV
+592 AGAVIAALAVGTA

-629 ETRRELAVVLWNM
+629 ETRQELAVVLWNM
-642 ASKPEPASQQTYT
+642 AGKPEPASQQTYT

>member
-1 MPVTGRKN
+1 MKKRLISMVLAVSMAVSIMPAPA
-9 FTFKEDF
+9 F
-16 ANEKTFDQHGSGGQ
+16 ASG
-30 YGSQHH
+30 
-36 TCPCFCIRGGQQP
+36 GGQQP

-76 YTGNECKVRLKE
+76 YTGNECRVRLTE
-88 NIVMTTAV
+88 DIVMTGAV
-96 TVNSGNRLTIDL
+96 TVNNGNRLTIDL
-108 NGHTLTAPEND
+108 NGHTLTAAANSQ
-119 RAFRIQDG
+119 AFRIQNG
-127 ALTIEDSIG
+127 ALTIEDSG
-136 TGVIQGSGT
+136 STGVIQGSGT
-145 VTSYGGNGGAIWM
+145 VTGNGGAIWM
-158 SSSDSNN
+158 SSNDSNN

-174 RGFTAKYGAG
+174 RGFTA
-184 VYMGSGTFHMTGG
+184 T
-197 AIQNCLATDGGLA
+197 

-216 VFGGSFELTDG
+216 VSGGSFEMSGG
-227 TISACKA
+227 TISACNA
-234 NNAGGGVYVSS
+234 ANAGGGVYVSS

-261 EGAGVKVY
+261 EGAGVKVL
-269 ASNGKTASFS
+269 ASSGKASFS
-279 MNGSGE
+279 MSGSGE
-285 IKNCNQNGVSVSAIG
+285 IKNCNQDGVSIAAIG
-300 NGTPEFT
+300 GTSEFS
-307 MDGGTIEGSSGYGV
+307 MSGGTIEDNSGFGV
-321 WVAAGSAVMSGG
+321 WVDNGSAVMSGG
-333 SVKDSERY
+333 SVKGSERY
-341 DIYIGRSA
+341 DIYIGSRA
-349 TLTVNNTQVGGTVMN
+349 ALTVKNTQVGGTVLN
-364 MGAITGQG
+364 LGKITGQG

-380 ENLGYVG
+380 ENSGYAV
-387 AGKIT
+387 AEIT

-401 RSPYKGTIEN
+401 RSPYKGTITD
-411 STWDEY
+411 SPCDEY
-417 VYLLGYRW
+417 VYLLGRSW
-425 PAEKIPSAAGESIS
+425 KIPSGAGESITLKVSSYLPPVMENS
-439 LKFPSYI
+439 L
-446 SEPAAMTN
+446 E
-454 TLVIPE
+454 IPK
-460 GVTVTVDLAGKPVSA
+460 GVTVTVDLAGKTLSA
-475 DTTVTSDIK
+475 KESDFK

-507 NDGVLNANGGTVTGE
+507 NDDDGVLNANGGTVTSE

-533 TPVTKFTGT
+533 TPVTQFTGT
-542 LVNEEGASVTAGN
+542 LSNEEGASVTAGD
-555 FMDCTITNNG
+555 FRDCTITNNG

-572 IFDRPEPDPEQ
+572 IWDNPEPGPEQ

-592 AGAVIAALAVGTV
+592 AGAVIAALAVGTA

-629 ETRRELAVVLWNM
+629 ETRQELAVVLWNM
-642 ASKPEPASQQTYT
+642 AGKPEPASQQTYT

>member
-1 MPVTGRKN
+1 M
-9 FTFKEDF
+9 
-16 ANEKTFDQHGSGGQ
+16 
-30 YGSQHH
+30 
-36 TCPCFCIRGGQQP
+36 
-49 ETVIGQEIDRQNSSE
+49 IGQEIDRQNSSG
-64 DYSEVSSLDQLT
+64 DYLEVSSLDQLT
-76 YTGNECKVRLKE
+76 YINNECKVRLTKD
-88 NIVMTTAV
+88 IVMTKAV
-96 TVNSGNRLTIDL
+96 TVNNGNSLTIDL
-108 NGHTLTAPEND
+108 NGHTLTAAANSQ
-119 RAFRIQDG
+119 AFRIQGG

-145 VTSYGGNGGAIWM
+145 VTGNGGAIWM

-174 RGFTAKYGAG
+174 RGFTA
-184 VYMGSGTFHMTGG
+184 T
-197 AIQNCLATDGGLA
+197 

-216 VFGGSFELTDG
+216 VDGGSFEMSGG
-227 TISACKA
+227 TISACNA
-234 NNAGGGVYVSS
+234 TNAGGGVYVSS
-245 GSFEMSG
+245 GSFKMSG
-252 GSIENCTAH
+252 GSIEDCTAH

-279 MNGSGE
+279 MTGGEIQNCNTDGVSIYAIGSGT
-285 IKNCNQNGVSVSAIG
+285 S
-300 NGTPEFT
+300 EFT
-307 MDGGTIEGSSGYGV
+307 MTGGTIEDNGGYGV
-321 WVAAGSAVMSGG
+321 WVDNGSAVMSGG
-333 SVKDSERY
+333 SVKGSERY
-341 DIYIGRSA
+341 DIYIGSRA
-349 TLTVNNTQVGGTVMN
+349 TLTVNNTQVGGTVLN
-364 MGAITGQG
+364 MGKITGQG

-380 ENLGYVG
+380 ENSGYAA
-387 AGKIT
+387 AGIT

-401 RSPYKGTIEN
+401 RSPYKGTIEG

-417 VYLLGYRW
+417 VYLLGYSW
-425 PAEKIPSAAGESIS
+425 PTAKIPSGAGESIS

-446 SEPAAMTN
+446 TPKMEN
-454 TLVIPE
+454 TLEIPE

-475 DTTVTSDIK
+475 DTGASDIK

-494 DSSTGGT
+494 DSGT
-501 LSIPIE
+501 DGALSIPIE
-507 NDGVLNANGGTVTGE
+507 NDGVLNANGGTVTSE
-522 VTNKGTIQATG
+522 VTNRGTIQATG

-572 IFDRPEPDPEQ
+572 ILDKPEPDPEQ

-592 AGAVIAALAVGTV
+592 AGAVIAALAVGTA

-629 ETRRELAVVLWNM
+629 ETRQELAVVLWNM
-642 ASKPEPASQQTYT
+642 AGKPEPASQQTYT

>member
-1 MPVTGRKN
+1 MKKRLISMVLAVSMAVSIMPAPA
-9 FTFKEDF
+9 F
-16 ANEKTFDQHGSGGQ
+16 ASG
-30 YGSQHH
+30 
-36 TCPCFCIRGGQQP
+36 GGQQP

-76 YTGNECKVRLKE
+76 YTGNECKVRLTE

-96 TVNSGNRLTIDL
+96 TVNSGNSLTIDL

-127 ALTIEDSIG
+127 ALTIEDGTG

-145 VTSYGGNGGAIWM
+145 VTSYGGYGGAIWM
-158 SSSDSNN
+158 SSNGSNN

-417 VYLLGYRW
+417 VYLLGYSW
-425 PAEKIPSAAGESIS
+425 PTAKIPSAAGESIS
-439 LKFPSYI
+439 LKVPSYI
-446 SEPAAMTN
+446 STPAMTN

-475 DTTVTSDIK
+475 DPDASDIK

-542 LVNEEGASVTAGN
+542 LVNEGGASVTAGN

-572 IFDRPEPDPEQ
+572 IFEKPEPDPEQ

-592 AGAVIAALAVGTV
+592 AGAVIAALAVGTA

-629 ETRRELAVVLWNM
+629 ETRQELAVVLWNM

-666 CWAVENELVTPETES
+666 CWAVENGLVTPETES

>member
-1 MPVTGRKN
+1 MRPG
-9 FTFKEDF
+9 
-16 ANEKTFDQHGSGGQ
+16 
-30 YGSQHH
+30 
-36 TCPCFCIRGGQQP
+36 GGQQP

-76 YTGNECKVRLKE
+76 YTNNECKVRLTE
-88 NIVMTTAV
+88 SIVMTGAV
-96 TVNSGNRLTIDL
+96 TVNNGNSLTIDL
-108 NGHTLTAPEND
+108 NGHTLTAPENSK
-119 RAFRIQDG
+119 AFWIRNG

-145 VTSYGGNGGAIWM
+145 VNGYGGAIWM
-158 SSSDSNN
+158 SSSDSTN

-174 RGFTAKYGAG
+174 RGFNAGYGAG
-184 VYMGSGTFHMTGG
+184 VYMGNGTFNMTGG
-197 AIQNCLATDGGLA
+197 AIQSCSAT

-216 VFGGSFELTDG
+216 VDGGSFKMTNG
-227 TISACKA
+227 TISDCKA
-234 NNAGGGVYVSS
+234 TNAGGGVYVSS
-245 GSFEMSG
+245 GTFEMSG

-261 EGAGVKVY
+261 EGAGVKVL
-269 ASNGKTASFS
+269 ASSGETASFS

-285 IKNCNQNGVSVSAIG
+285 IKNCNQDGVSIAAIG
-300 NGTPEFT
+300 GTSEFS
-307 MDGGTIEGSSGYGV
+307 MSGGTIEDNSGFGV
-321 WVAAGSAVMSGG
+321 WVDNGSAVMSGG
-333 SVKDSERY
+333 SVKGSERY
-341 DIYIGRSA
+341 DIYIGSRA
-349 TLTVNNTQVGGTVMN
+349 ALTVKNTQVGGTVLN
-364 MGAITGQG
+364 LGKITGQG

-380 ENLGYVG
+380 ENSGYAV
-387 AGKIT
+387 AEIT

-401 RSPYKGTIEN
+401 RSPYKGTITD
-411 STWDEY
+411 SPCDEY
-417 VYLLGYRW
+417 VYLLGRNW
-425 PAEKIPSAAGESIS
+425 KIPSGAGESITLKVSSYLPPVMENS
-439 LKFPSYI
+439 L
-446 SEPAAMTN
+446 E
-454 TLVIPE
+454 IPK
-460 GVTVTVDLAGKPVSA
+460 GVTVTVDLAGKTLSA
-475 DTTVTSDIK
+475 KESDFK

-494 DSSTGGT
+494 DSGTGGA

-507 NDGVLNANGGTVTGE
+507 NDDDGVLNANGGTVTSE
-522 VTNKGTIQATG
+522 VTNKGTIKATG
-533 TPVTKFTGT
+533 TPVTQFTGT
-542 LVNEEGASVTAGN
+542 LVNQEGASVTAGD
-555 FMDCTITNNG
+555 FRGCMITNNG

-572 IFDRPEPDPEQ
+572 IWDNPEPGPEQ

-629 ETRRELAVVLWNM
+629 ETRQELAVVLWNM
-642 ASKPEPASQQTYT
+642 AGKPEPASQQTYT